1 VTDPTQRADAPDLT
15 EEPGAVVEATTPQGR
30 VLIGIPALLAR
41 ALKWGALLAV
51 AAWAILPSLNETPI
65 VVPLDLMASL
75 PRAPSG
81 WHAAP
86 KRRSDPSRV
95 EVGGRVRFT
104 SSRAWRTYTRGDA
117 EITVD
122 IWDWGGDYP
131 YHLPFDTPGW
141 MNGQEVRVG
150 PSLGRLRYNAGSR
163 SGRLRLRYLDR
174 FYVIVE
180 GEGINESELH
190 AWYGRVDLGRL
201 GAALEKLRSTAAS
214 R

>member
-1 VTDPTQRADAPDLT
+1 VTEPTQRADAPDLT
-15 EEPGAVVEATTPQGR
+15 EEPGAAGEATTAQGL
-30 VLIGIPALLAR
+30 VLTGIPALLVR
-41 ALKWGALLAV
+41 ALQLGALMAV

-122 IWDWGGDYP
+122 IWDWGGNYP

-141 MNGQEVRVG
+141 MNGQEVWVG
-150 PSLGRLRYNAGSR
+150 SCPGHLRYNAGSR
-163 SGRLRLRYLDR
+163 SGRLRLRCLDR

-180 GEGINESELH
+180 GNGISQSELH

-201 GAALEKLRSTAAS
+201 RGALQKLHSTAAS